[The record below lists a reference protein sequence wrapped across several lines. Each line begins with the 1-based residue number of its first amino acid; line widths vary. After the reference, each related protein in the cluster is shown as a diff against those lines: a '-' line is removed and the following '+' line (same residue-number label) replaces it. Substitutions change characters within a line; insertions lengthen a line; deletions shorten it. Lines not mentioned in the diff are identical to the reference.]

1 VAYRVRVAT
10 IEDAAALGRVHVR
23 AWQAAYRGG
32 LMPDAYLDALS
43 AEDRTALWRQ
53 RLGEAHPPQSTC
65 LVAEDE
71 EQAVVGFVDVGA
83 AEIEAGGPTGE
94 VRALNVDPDNWGTGA
109 GCDLLAWAVEMLDR
123 SGFARAVLWV
133 HPQNARARRFYRVH
147 GWTHD
152 GLERRLDVLGVTVP
166 ETRYSRSLD

>member
-1 VAYRVRVAT
+1 MRVAT

-23 AWQAAYRGG
+23 AWQTAYRGG

-43 AEDRTALWRQ
+43 PEDRAALWRQ
-53 RLGEAHPPQSTC
+53 RLGAPRPPQSAC

-71 EQAVVGFVDVGA
+71 EKAVVGFVDVGA
-83 AEIEAGGPTGE
+83 AEGEAGGRTGE

-123 SGFARAVLWV
+123 SGFSRVVLWV

-147 GWTHD
+147 GWTED
-152 GLERRLDVLGVTVP
+152 GLERRQDVLGVTVP
-166 ETRYSRSLD
+166 ETRYSRSLG